1 MTSFVEFLKGDPA
14 RLDGRLTAIIRF
26 TGGLPDDSPAH
37 AMVRGGLLCV
47 QGNYRDQRTM
57 ADFFR
62 AELGLT
68 MEKGIEEIIEQAQQ
82 AGGLEGALDPE
93 AVRDR
98 LKSMG
103 RSEFL
108 PIPAKI
114 VGFESLDD
122 ALASDGDVVM
132 LGEFDDIQFANMA
145 VNAFPMLY
153 QSRYREQE
161 RREMRLGIEQLL
173 ARIEDAPAQ
182 EPPTLET
189 FEGDIEEHLLK
200 DLLPGM
206 FYAPGDSHE
215 AHAAELRFRAFM
227 APCLVPGDVD
237 AMVDLVPS
245 IRRGDMAALHRL
257 ELLVRKAAAL
267 QREDFRTLER
277 IRQELGESP
286 TGPGPRGPA

>member
-1 MTSFVEFLKGDPA
+1 MSSFVEFLKGDPE
-14 RLDGRLTAIIRF
+14 RLDGRLTAIARVKGEI
-26 TGGLPDDSPAH
+26 PADGQAQ

-62 AELGLT
+62 VELGLT

-82 AGGLEGALDPE
+82 AGGLESALDPD
-93 AVRDR
+93 AVRER

-108 PIPAKI
+108 PIPARI
-114 VGFESLDD
+114 VGFESLHD
-122 ALASDGDVVM
+122 AMESEGDVVL
-132 LGEFDDIQFANMA
+132 LGEFEDIQFANMA

-161 RREMRLGIEQLL
+161 RREMRQNVEQLL
-173 ARIEDAPAQ
+173 ARIEEPVEA

-189 FEGDIEEHLLK
+189 FEGDIESHLLK

-206 FYAPGDSHE
+206 FYAPGETPE

-227 APCLVPGDVD
+227 APCLVPGDVE
-237 AMVDLVPS
+237 AMVALVPA

-267 QREDFRTLER
+267 QREDFRSLEK
-277 IRQELGESP
+277 IRLELGE
-286 TGPGPRGPA
+286 

>member
-1 MTSFVEFLKGDPA
+1 MTTPFVEFLRGDPS
-14 RLDGRLTAIIRF
+14 RLDGRLTAIVRF
-26 TGGLPDDSPAH
+26 SGELPENSPAH

-62 AELGLT
+62 VELGLT

-82 AGGLEGALDPE
+82 TGGLEGALDPE
-93 AVRDR
+93 AVRER

-114 VGFESLDD
+114 VGFDSMED
-122 ALASDGDVVM
+122 ALRSEGDIVL
-132 LGEFDDIQFANMA
+132 LGTFDDIQFANMA

-161 RREMRLGIEQLL
+161 RKEMRQGIEQWLQ
-173 ARIEDAPAQ
+173 RIEEAPSRDD
-182 EPPTLET
+182 EPELCATLET
-189 FEGDIEEHLLK
+189 FEGDIEEQLLK

-206 FYAPGDSHE
+206 LYATADSPE

-227 APCLVPGDVD
+227 APCIVPRDVES
-237 AMVDLVPS
+237 MLELVPS
-245 IRRGDMAALHRL
+245 VRRGDMAALHRL

-277 IRQELGESP
+277 IRHELGEH
-286 TGPGPRGPA
+286 GPA

>member
-1 MTSFVEFLKGDPA
+1 MTPFVEFLKGDPS
-14 RLDGRLTAIIRF
+14 RLDGRLTAITRF
-26 TGGLPDDSPAH
+26 TGEMIEDSPVH
-37 AMVRGGLLCV
+37 SMVNAGLLCV

-62 AELGLT
+62 VELGLT
-68 MEKGIEEIIEQAQQ
+68 MEKGIEEIIEQAQH

-93 AVRDR
+93 AVRER

-114 VGFESLDD
+114 VAFDSLES
-122 ALASDGDVVM
+122 AMETEGDVVF
-132 LGEFDDIQFANMA
+132 LGDFEDIQFANMA

-161 RREMRLGIEQLL
+161 RRDMRQGIEQWLS
-173 ARIEDAPAQ
+173 RIEETPPAASSV
-182 EPPTLET
+182 PNLET
-189 FEGDIEEHLLK
+189 FEGDIEDHLLK

-206 FYAPGDSHE
+206 FYAPGETPES
-215 AHAAELRFRAFM
+215 HAAELRFRAFM
-227 APCLVPGDVD
+227 APCLVPDDVET
-237 AMVDLVPS
+237 MIELVPA

-267 QREDFRTLER
+267 QREDFKTLER
-277 IRQELGESP
+277 IRQELGE
-286 TGPGPRGPA
+286 

>member
-1 MTSFVEFLKGDPA
+1 MKSFVEFLKGDPS
-14 RLDGRLTAIIRF
+14 RLDGRLLAIARF
-26 TGGLPDDSPAH
+26 TGEIPDDSPASH
-37 AMVRGGLLCV
+37 LVRGGILCV

-62 AELGLT
+62 VELGLT
-68 MEKGIEEIIEQAQQ
+68 MEKGIEELIEQAQN

-93 AVRDR
+93 AVRER

-114 VGFESLDD
+114 VGFDSLEQAMESE
-122 ALASDGDVVM
+122 GDIVL
-132 LGEFDDIQFANMA
+132 LGEYEDLQFANMA

-161 RREMRLGIEQLL
+161 RLEMRTNIEQLL
-173 ARIEDAPAQ
+173 SRIEGAPA
-182 EPPTLET
+182 PTAPTLET
-189 FEGDIEEHLLK
+189 FEGDIEGHLLK

-206 FYAPGDSHE
+206 LYAHDGSPE

-227 APCLVPGDVD
+227 APCLVPGDVE
-237 AMVDLVPS
+237 AMVDLVPA
-245 IRRGDMAALHRL
+245 IRGGDTTALHRL

-267 QREDFRTLER
+267 HREDFRTLEN
-277 IRQELGESP
+277 IRRELGE
-286 TGPGPRGPA
+286 